1 MNEESII
8 IVGFSESNW
17 RKNLVGRK
25 DKKEICLA
33 KPDHIKARAVCFQS
47 VMVASTFG
55 EILRGFNDL
64 IMEKN
69 IVKYRTV
76 EEENHRLCYVFL
88 CSVLCT
94 TRYLRK
100 LISLAYSVSRCL

>member
-55 EILRGFNDL
+55 EILRGLN
-64 IMEKN
+64 
-69 IVKYRTV
+69 R
-76 EEENHRLCYVFL
+76 
-88 CSVLCT
+88 
-94 TRYLRK
+94 
-100 LISLAYSVSRCL
+100 